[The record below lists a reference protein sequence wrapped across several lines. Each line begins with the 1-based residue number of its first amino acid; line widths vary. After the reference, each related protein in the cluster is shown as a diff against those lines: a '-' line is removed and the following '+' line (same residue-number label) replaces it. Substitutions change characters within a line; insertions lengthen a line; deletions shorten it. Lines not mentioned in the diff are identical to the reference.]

1 MILIHADWLRF
12 TLLSSFFVLFL
23 FLHIMMFVIYVFYT
37 LEVLYSHRKHR
48 IHCSIQLMITN
59 TLYTLKSMRIFLFA
73 FFENIKE
80 MTERKIS
87 IFHWKNT
94 HLTWF
99 IATIVKNDSRFSL
112 NIHFLIHWRIERL
125 QRKTMYCFSCMHRKD
140 LQVLTQTAYIYLIR
154 GKIYTTKKSCT
165 SQRNR
170 WRNEEKNTNMN
181 MK

>member
-12 TLLSSFFVLFL
+12 TLLSSFFRLISFLF

-99 IATIVKNDSRFSL
+99 IATIVKIDSRFSL

-140 LQVLTQTAYIYLIR
+140 LQVLTQTAL
-154 GKIYTTKKSCT
+154 
-165 SQRNR
+165 QRNR